1 MNILL
6 MAPALFIILLL
17 SVGLRA
23 TFQYIL
29 YCALLQVRSSFD
41 HLFYRRVL
49 LMDLVNLCN
58 SISSVESYCV
68 YSSFI

>member
-23 TFQYIL
+23 TFQYIA
-29 YCALLQVRSSFD
+29 YCALLQVRLDVFD
-41 HLFYRRVL
+41 SLFFL
-49 LMDLVNLCN
+49 
-58 SISSVESYCV
+58 
-68 YSSFI
+68 